1 MSEESPWEQA
11 LAAEL
16 TQAAHAARD
25 AAGRTPIGVRAV
37 EPLDGRRWYLAAFAG
52 PEFLCLDRDL
62 ATEGERRRVH
72 AAASASLLVETVEA
86 LLPPDDLRYFS
97 EAGARLIA
105 LDTPTPGLDAAL
117 QHTGQDTLALLA
129 WREHPQREVASVAA
143 VDAGVALQE
152 RVYTSY
158 GRYVSASEPLVAR
171 QDQLEPDLVSA
182 LRVYEE
188 AAGRAGAGEKLASRL
203 GDLMMD
209 CEEGAQEIVAAHLT
223 PLR

>member
-1 MSEESPWEQA
+1 MSEESAWEHA
-11 LAAEL
+11 LVTEL
-16 TQAAHAARD
+16 TQAAEAASG
-25 AAGRTPIGVRAV
+25 AAGRPPIGVRAV

-52 PEFLCLDRDL
+52 PRFLCLDQAL

-72 AAASASLLVETVEA
+72 AAASAGLLVEAVEA

-105 LDTPTPGLDAAL
+105 LDAPTPGLDAAL
-117 QHTGQDTLALLA
+117 QRTGQDALALLA
-129 WREHPQREVASVAA
+129 WREDPRREVASVAA
-143 VDAGVALQE
+143 VDVGVALQE
-152 RVYTSY
+152 RMFTSY
-158 GRYVSASEPLVAR
+158 GCYVSASEPLVAR
-171 QDQLEPDLVSA
+171 QDELEPDLVSA

-203 GDLMMD
+203 GDVMMD
-209 CEEGAQEIVAAHLT
+209 CEEGAEEVVAAHLT